1 MATSAKRP
9 EMEAVLTMAPPP
21 RLRSSGMARFVA
33 RKTPERPSSIVWG
46 HTASSMSPTSASR
59 LRPAGSA
66 GWPRA
71 LLCRMS
77 RRPKAWTAPATIWS
91 MPSALLAS
99 AAMATAVPPARAIS
113 PVTASALAL
122 SMSATATLA
131 PRAAKPMAVARP
143 IPDPAPETSATLPSN
158 RIAASLL
165 PRLEGAGLLE
175 RHDPLHARAQRRPA
189 AGNGRGLHGFEELA
203 LGGAVLDGPAH
214 VGHHT
219 LEAAPEGED

>member
-9 EMEAVLTMAPPP
+9 EIDAVLTMAPPP
-21 RLRSSGMARFVA
+21 RARSSGMARFVA
-33 RKTPERPSSIVWG
+33 RKTPERPSSMVWA
-46 HTASSMSPTSASR
+46 HTDSSMSPTRASR
-59 LRPAGSA
+59 LRPAGRT
-66 GWPRA
+66 GWPKA

-77 RRPKAWTAPATIWS
+77 RPPKAWTAAPIIRS
-91 MPSALLAS
+91 MPSALPAS

-158 RIAASLL
+158 RIAASGL

-175 RHDPLHARAQRRPA
+175 RHDPLHARAQGGAA
-189 AGNGRGLHGFEELA
+189 AGNGRGLHRFEQFA
-203 LGGAVLDGPAH
+203 LGGAVLDGPPH
-214 VGHHT
+214 VGDHA
-219 LEAAPEGED
+219 LEAAA